1 MLIARPRFYRTRRER
16 LATAYP
22 AMTVGDVGAASGA
35 LALMLAADSFT
46 NDYAP
51 GPVAMCEVASEG
63 GLRAAAVMART
74 TRA

>member
-1 MLIARPRFYRTRRER
+1 MM
-16 LATAYP
+16 ATAYP

-35 LALMLAADSFT
+35 LALMLAADSFV

-63 GLRAAAVMART
+63 GLRAAAVVAKAV
-74 TRA
+74 RA